1 MSFGCS
7 LSDIVTLVQLTTGA
21 YSNWKN
27 ACSEYT
33 EITSELSSLNVILK
47 RLSTEATT
55 PNGPLERG
63 NANYLDHF
71 KLLDN
76 SAAIVTELND
86 VIVRFQNLGGSR
98 RRNWDRLRLA
108 NRNLGEMR
116 SKLTSHISLLS
127 AFLDTINV
135 SALGRIERDVRGLP
149 EMRNTINKLAAEMR
163 VGKREGSV
171 MTAYEDDDPGIW
183 REFRRDLIKEGYSSD
198 SIRKYRTQLKG
209 HLRALHADGLLDED
223 APPSPCGSVGGS
235 NM

>member
-7 LSDIVTLVQLTTGA
+7 FSDIITLVQLTTGA

-27 ACSEYT
+27 ACGEYT
-33 EITSELSSLNVILK
+33 EITSELSSLNVILE
-47 RLSTEATT
+47 RLRTEATT

-63 NANYLDHF
+63 NANHLDHC

-76 SAAIVTELND
+76 SAAIVKQLND
-86 VIVRFQNLGGSR
+86 VIVRFQNLGRSR
-98 RRNWDRLRLA
+98 RSNWHRLRLA
-108 NRNLGEMR
+108 NRNLDEMR
-116 SKLTSHISLLS
+116 SKLTLHTSLLS

-135 SALGRIERDVRGLP
+135 SALGRIERNVRDLP

-163 VGKREGSV
+163 AGKREGSV

-183 REFRRDLIKEGYSSD
+183 CDFRRELIKEGYSSD
-198 SIRKYRTQLKG
+198 SILKYGTQLKG
-209 HLRALHADGLLDED
+209 HLRALHADGLLDEY
-223 APPSPCGSVGGS
+223 APPSPRGLVGGS

>member
-27 ACSEYT
+27 ACGEYT
-33 EITSELSSLNVILK
+33 EITSELSSLNVILE

-71 KLLDN
+71 KLLEN
-76 SAAIVTELND
+76 SAAIVTQLND
-86 VIVRFQNLGGSR
+86 VIVRFQNLGRSR
-98 RRNWDRLRLA
+98 RRNWDRLKLA

-116 SKLTSHISLLS
+116 SKLTLHISLLS

-135 SALGRIERDVRGLP
+135 GTLGRIEQHLRDLP
-149 EMRNTINKLAAEMR
+149 EMRNTINKIAAEMR
-163 VGKREGSV
+163 AGKREGSV
-171 MTAYEDDDPGIW
+171 MTAYDDDDPGIW
-183 REFRRDLIKEGYSSD
+183 REFRGELIKEGYSSD
-198 SIRKYRTQLKG
+198 SIQKYGTQLKG

-223 APPSPCGSVGGS
+223 APPSPRGSVGGS
-235 NM
+235 TM

>member
-7 LSDIVTLVQLTTGA
+7 LSDILALVQLTTGA

-27 ACSEYT
+27 ACGEYT

-55 PNGPLERG
+55 ANSPLERG
-63 NANYLDHF
+63 NANCLDHF

-76 SAAIVTELND
+76 SAAIVTQLND

-98 RRNWDRLRLA
+98 RSNWDRLRLA

-135 SALGRIERDVRGLP
+135 SALGRIERDVRDLP

-163 VGKREGSV
+163 AGKREGSV

-183 REFRRDLIKEGYSSD
+183 REFRRELIKEGYSSD
-198 SIRKYRTQLKG
+198 SIRKYRAQLKA

-223 APPSPCGSVGGS
+223 APPSPRGSVGGS
-235 NM
+235 SM